1 MTRTLLSLTLAVF
14 LAAPALAEH
23 HQHEHKADA
32 ATEPAMPT
40 PPLAS
45 TDTYTVWGKEA
56 MPEAP
61 APINIAAALQKPDEL
76 LGKPAR
82 FEGRIGKVCQTKGCW
97 MTLTDGDATARV
109 FFGKHDF
116 FLPKDTAG
124 EAIVYGK
131 LEVKT
136 VDEKMAKHLA
146 EDAGQDPAK
155 VSGEQT
161 EWRIV
166 ASSVLVKK

>member
-1 MTRTLLSLTLAVF
+1 MTRTLLALSLALF
-14 LAAPALAEH
+14 LAAPAVAEH
-23 HQHEHKADA
+23 HQHEPKADA
-32 ATEPAMPT
+32 AEPAMPT
-40 PPLAS
+40 PPLSS
-45 TDTYTVWGKEA
+45 TETYTVWGTEA

-61 APINIAAALQKPDEL
+61 APVNIAAALKEPADL

-97 MTLTDGDATARV
+97 MTLTDGDASARV

-131 LEVKT
+131 LEAKT
-136 VDEKMAKHLA
+136 VEEKMAKHLA
-146 EDAGQDPAK
+146 EDAGQDPAQ
-155 VSGEQT
+155 VSGEQK

>member
-1 MTRTLLSLTLAVF
+1 MSRILLSLTVALF
-14 LAAPALAEH
+14 LATPALAH
-23 HQHEHKADA
+23 DHKADA
-32 ATEPAMPT
+32 TSPAMPT

-45 TDTYTVWGKEA
+45 TDAYTVWGKEA

-61 APINIAAALQKPDEL
+61 APVNIAEALKNPAEL

-82 FEGRIGKVCQTKGCW
+82 FEGRIGQVCQTKGCW
-97 MTLTDGDATARV
+97 MTLTDGDAAARV

-116 FLPKDTAG
+116 FLPKDTVG

-131 LEVKT
+131 LEEKT
-136 VDEKMAKHLA
+136 VEEAMAKHLA
-146 EDAGQDPAK
+146 EDAGQNPDA
-155 VSGEQT
+155 VSGAQK

>member
-1 MTRTLLSLTLAVF
+1 MTRTLLALTTALF

-23 HQHEHKADA
+23 HQHDQKADA
-32 ATEPAMPT
+32 AAPVMPT
-40 PPLAS
+40 PPLSS
-45 TDTYTVWGKEA
+45 TDSHTVWGTEA
-56 MPEAP
+56 MPDAP
-61 APINIAAALQKPDEL
+61 AAVNIAAALQNPADL

-82 FEGRIGKVCQTKGCW
+82 FEGRIGQVCQTKGCW
-97 MTLTDGDATARV
+97 MTLTDGDAAARV

-124 EAIVYGK
+124 EAIVYGR
-131 LEVKT
+131 LE
-136 VDEKMAKHLA
+136 EKKVEEAMAKHLA

-155 VSGEQT
+155 VTGPQS

>member
-1 MTRTLLSLTLAVF
+1 MTRLFLAVSALLF
-14 LAAPALAEH
+14 LAAPAVAEH
-23 HQHEHKADA
+23 HQHEHKGEA
-32 ATEPAMPT
+32 AAEPAMPT

-45 TDTYTVWGKEA
+45 TDTYTVWGTEA

-61 APINIAAALQKPDEL
+61 APVNIAAALKEPADL

-97 MTLTDGDATARV
+97 MTLTDGDAAARV

-124 EAIVYGK
+124 DAIVYGT
-131 LEVKT
+131 LEEKIVE
-136 VDEKMAKHLA
+136 EKMAKHLA
-146 EDAGQDPAK
+146 EDAGQNPAE
-155 VSGEQT
+155 VSGAQK

>member
-1 MTRTLLSLTLAVF
+1 MTRTLLSLTVALF
-14 LAAPALAEH
+14 LAAPAIAEH
-23 HQHEHKADA
+23 HQHDHKADA
-32 ATEPAMPT
+32 AQPVMPT

-61 APINIAAALQKPDEL
+61 APVNIAAALKNPADL

-97 MTLTDGDATARV
+97 MTLTDGDAAARV

-124 EAIVYGK
+124 DAIVYGT
-131 LEVKT
+131 LEEKT
-136 VDEKMAKHLA
+136 VEEATAKHLA
-146 EDAGQDPAK
+146 EDAGQNPAT
-155 VSGEQT
+155 VSGAQK

>member
-1 MTRTLLSLTLAVF
+1 MIRTLLSLTVALF
-14 LAAPALAEH
+14 LAAPAVADH
-23 HQHEHKADA
+23 HQHDHKTDA
-32 ATEPAMPT
+32 AAPAMPT

-45 TDTYTVWGKEA
+45 TETYTVWGTEP

-61 APINIAAALQKPDEL
+61 APVNIAAALQSPDAL

-97 MTLTDGDATARV
+97 MTLTDGDAAARV

-124 EAIVYGK
+124 EAVVYGK

-136 VDEKMAKHLA
+136 IDEKMAKHLA
-146 EDAGQDPAK
+146 EDAGQDPSK
-155 VSGEQT
+155 VSGEQK